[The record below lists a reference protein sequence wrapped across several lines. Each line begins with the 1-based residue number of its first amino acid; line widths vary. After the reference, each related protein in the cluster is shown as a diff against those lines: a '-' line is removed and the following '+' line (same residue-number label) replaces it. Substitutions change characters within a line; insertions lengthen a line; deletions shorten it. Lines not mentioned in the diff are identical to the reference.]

1 MEYRQLRY
9 FVAVAEE
16 LNFSRA
22 ARRLNISQPP
32 LSMQIRA
39 MEEEIGTP
47 LFERTRRRVEMTE
60 AGRVLLEQ
68 ARASLAQLERA
79 AELARRA
86 GRGEAGELRVA
97 FTGSVP
103 LVDAFARIV
112 RAFRQSVPLARLEL
126 THQSTGQQLQALLAR
141 RLDVGLLR
149 PSHLFEPPPQLAVRE
164 IWRDELRVVLPAGH
178 RLARDGSAIAV
189 EDLAQ
194 ESFLMFPRGL
204 GCGLHDHVMGLCS
217 RAGFAPH
224 VAQEAREG
232 ATLIGLVAAGMGI
245 AVLPESYARAP
256 VSGVLHLPLASAH
269 ARSRLLLAHAA
280 RDASPLVQRF
290 VELAAEHATGA
301 MGPRRRR
308 EKVA

>member
-1 MEYRQLRY
+1 MH
-9 FVAVAEE
+9 
-16 LNFSRA
+16 
-22 ARRLNISQPP
+22 RLNITQPP

-47 LFERTRRRVEMTE
+47 LFERTRRRVELTE

-103 LVDAFARIV
+103 LVDAFACIV
-112 RAFRQSVPLARLEL
+112 CDFRERFPLARLEL
-126 THQSTGQQLQALLAR
+126 THQSTGHQLQALLAR

-164 IWRDELRVVLPAGH
+164 IWRDELRVVLPARH
-178 RLARDGSAIAV
+178 RLARDGAAIAV

-194 ESFLMFPRGL
+194 EPFLMFPRGL

-232 ATLIGLVAAGMGI
+232 VTLIGLVAAGMGI
-245 AVLPESYARAP
+245 AVLPDSYARAP
-256 VSGVLHLPLASAH
+256 IGGVVHLPLASAH
-269 ARSRLLLAHAA
+269 ASSRLLLAHAA

-290 VELAAEHATGA
+290 VELAAEHVRTSTGK
-301 MGPRRRR
+301 PRGRAVR
-308 EKVA
+308 A